1 MTYDNQVMPVGD
13 RGCGERLR
21 KAREAA
27 GLSLEDVASQLKMP
41 QRVVQ
46 SLETEDWDR
55 LGAPVFVR
63 GQLRSYSRLLGLT
76 ISTTLATSGVA
87 PIEPTPLVSHSY
99 TPRVQRLFEQGTRR
113 IIYIVM
119 TIAIAVPVWLA
130 TKPHLNNNASVQ
142 PLDAPAIGG
151 DTVGAVPLDPPM
163 PAAQPAATAQAPLVA
178 SFTPMSPRP
187 SAVPAL
193 SLRFSGDSWVQVI
206 APDGRTLEQ
215 GLLPAGQM
223 RNYAA
228 GEVGRVVLGNS
239 TAVVVQQAGQPL
251 DLTPFRRANVAR
263 FTVSSDGS
271 LAPVAD

>member
-1 MTYDNQVMPVGD
+1 MTYDNQVMPVGEH
-13 RGCGERLR
+13 GCGERLR

-41 QRVVQ
+41 RRVVE
-46 SLETEDWDR
+46 SLESEDWSR

-63 GQLRSYSRLLGLT
+63 GQVRSYSRLLGLT
-76 ISTTLATSGVA
+76 TSTTLAASDVA
-87 PIEPTPLVSHSY
+87 PIEPTALVSHSH

-119 TIAIAVPVWLA
+119 TVAIAVPVWLA

-142 PLDAPAIGG
+142 PLDAPAVGG
-151 DTVGAVPLDPPM
+151 DMVGAVSPDTP
-163 PAAQPAATAQAPLVA
+163 ATATKAAPMVQAPLVA

-187 SAVPAL
+187 SATPAL

-215 GLLPAGQM
+215 GLLPAGQT

-228 GEVGRVVLGNS
+228 GEVGRIVLGNS
-239 TAVVVQQAGQPL
+239 TAVVVQQAGRPL